1 MEHKSGHMRMNFSIK
16 TREFLRFCILAFCCY
31 ALFILFFAYW
41 YYVTDS
47 ISLTP
52 YSKPVTEKPDF
63 AQAIY
68 FSIVSFHTI
77 GFGDIHPVTSLGRTI
92 VMIQSAISIFFT
104 AMFSGLLVYY
114 VIKRP
119 NDIFSTKKLY
129 IRHRN
134 KNFWLSMRLGNKGR
148 SIIDLDGR
156 FEAWTIE
163 NNSRVRTFQGQREL
177 PDLERILY
185 YDINL
190 DEPEN
195 QKLKTALVEARK
207 GKFRLHMKLSVI
219 GNDIKTGEQVAFA
232 KYYDSSDLVFGKMFL
247 NVYSWDANGHRKD
260 FQWKNFERIEPME
273 PELIQ
278 SFEEI

>member
-1 MEHKSGHMRMNFSIK
+1 MHMNFSIK
-16 TREFLRFCILAFCCY
+16 TREFLRFCFLAFCCY
-31 ALFILFFAYW
+31 AAFILLFAYL
-41 YYVTDS
+41 YFATDS
-47 ISLTP
+47 IGLTP
-52 YSKPVTEKPDF
+52 YSRPFSEKIDF
-63 AQAIY
+63 VKAIY

-77 GFGDIHPVTSLGRTI
+77 GFGDIHPVTATGRTI
-92 VMIQSAISIFFT
+92 VMVQSAFSIFFT
-104 AMFSGLLVYY
+104 ALFSGLLVYY

-119 NDIFSTKKLY
+119 NDIFTTQKLY

-134 KNFWLSMRLGNKGR
+134 NNYWLSVRLGNKGR
-148 SIIDLDGR
+148 TIIDMDGR

-163 NNSRVRTFQGQREL
+163 NNSRVRAFQCQREL

-195 QKLKTALVEARK
+195 LKLKKALKESLQ

-219 GNDIKTGEQVAFA
+219 GNDIKTGEQVAYA
-232 KYYDSSDLVFGKMFL
+232 KYYDSSDLLFGKMFL

-273 PELIQ
+273 QEIIK
-278 SFEEI
+278 SFNEI

>member
-1 MEHKSGHMRMNFSIK
+1 MNFSIK
-16 TREFLRFCILAFCCY
+16 TLQFLRFCLIAFCCY
-31 ALFILFFAYW
+31 AGFILLFAYL
-41 YYVTDS
+41 YFITDS
-47 ISLTP
+47 IGLTQ
-52 YSKPVTEKPDF
+52 YSRPFSEKVDF
-63 AQAIY
+63 VKAIY

-77 GFGDIHPVTSLGRTI
+77 GFGDIHPVTGTGRTI

-134 KNFWLSMRLGNKGR
+134 NNFWLSVRLGNKGR
-148 SIIDLDGR
+148 AIIDVDGR

-163 NNSRVRTFQGQREL
+163 DNSRIRAFQCQREL

-185 YDINL
+185 FDINL
-190 DEPEN
+190 DEQEN
-195 QKLKTALVEARK
+195 MKLTRALRDSLH
-207 GKFRLHMKLSVI
+207 GKHRLHMKISVV
-219 GNDIKTGEQVAFA
+219 GNDIKTGEQVAYA
-232 KYYDSSDLVFGKMFL
+232 KYYDSSDLLFGQMFL

-260 FQWKNFERIEPME
+260 FRWKNFERIEPME
-273 PELIQ
+273 AALVDA
-278 SFEEI
+278 FTEE

>member
-1 MEHKSGHMRMNFSIK
+1 
-16 TREFLRFCILAFCCY
+16 
-31 ALFILFFAYW
+31 
-41 YYVTDS
+41 
-47 ISLTP
+47 
-52 YSKPVTEKPDF
+52 VTEKLDF
-63 AQAIY
+63 GQAIY

-77 GFGDIHPVTSLGRTI
+77 GFGDIHPITSLGRTI

-134 KNFWLSMRLGNKGR
+134 KNFWLSIRLGNKGR

-163 NNSRVRTFQGQREL
+163 NNSRVRAFQGQREL

-195 QKLKTALVEARK
+195 RKLKTALVEARK

-247 NVYSWDANGHRKD
+247 NVYSWDANGHRRD

>member
-1 MEHKSGHMRMNFSIK
+1 MHMNFSIK
-16 TREFLRFCILAFCCY
+16 TREFFRFCFLAFCCY

-41 YYVTDS
+41 YYVTNS

-52 YSKPVTEKPDF
+52 YSNQAAQKPDF
-63 AQAIY
+63 GQAIY

-77 GFGDIHPVTSLGRTI
+77 GFGDIHPSNSLGRTI

-134 KNFWLSMRLGNKGR
+134 ESYWLSIRLGNKGR
-148 SIIDLDGR
+148 SIIDMDGR

-163 NNSRVRTFQGQREL
+163 NNSRVRAFQCQRDL

-190 DEPEN
+190 DETEN
-195 QKLKTALVEARK
+195 RKLKTALVEARK

-273 PELIQ
+273 PEMIQ

>member
-1 MEHKSGHMRMNFSIK
+1 
-16 TREFLRFCILAFCCY
+16 
-31 ALFILFFAYW
+31 LFFAYW
-41 YYVTDS
+41 YYLTGS
-47 ISLTP
+47 ISLTT
-52 YSKPVTEKPDF
+52 YGKPDNEKLDF
-63 AQAIY
+63 AKAIY
-68 FSIVSFHTI
+68 FSIVTFHTI

-129 IRHRN
+129 IRYRN
-134 KNFWLSMRLGNKGR
+134 KNFWLSVRLGNKGR

-163 NNSRVRTFQGQREL
+163 NNSRVRTFQSHRDL

-190 DEPEN
+190 DEPGHR
-195 QKLKTALVEARK
+195 KLKEALIKARK
-207 GKFRLHMKLSVI
+207 ENLRLHMKLSVI

-232 KYYDSSDLVFGKMFL
+232 KYYDSSDLVFGKMFF

-260 FQWKNFERIEPME
+260 FQWKNFERIQPME
-273 PELIQ
+273 PDLIHL
-278 SFEEI
+278 FEKS

>member
-1 MEHKSGHMRMNFSIK
+1 MHMNLSIR
-16 TREFLRFCILAFCCY
+16 TRQLLWFCLLALCCY
-31 ALFILFFAYW
+31 ALFILTFAFW
-41 YYVTDS
+41 YYLTDS
-47 ISLTP
+47 IALTT
-52 YSKPVTEKPDF
+52 YGKPAQEKLDF
-63 AQAIY
+63 AKALY
-68 FSIVSFHTI
+68 FSIVTFHTI
-77 GFGDIHPVTSLGRTI
+77 GYGDIHPVTTLGRTI

-134 KNFWLSMRLGNKGR
+134 KNFWLSARLGNKGR
-148 SIIDLDGR
+148 SIIDMDGR

-163 NNSRVRTFQGQREL
+163 NNSRVRAFQHQREL

-190 DEPEN
+190 DEPAN
-195 QKLKTALVEARK
+195 HKLKDALIKARK
-207 GKFRLHMKLSVI
+207 GKHRLHMKLSVI

-232 KYYDSSDLVFGKMFL
+232 KYYDSSDLVFGKTFF

-260 FQWKNFERIEPME
+260 FQWKNFERIQPME
-273 PELIQ
+273 PDLIQ
-278 SFEEI
+278 QFEKS

>member
-1 MEHKSGHMRMNFSIK
+1 MHMNFSIK
-16 TREFLRFCILAFCCY
+16 TREIFRFCFFAFCCY

-41 YYVTDS
+41 YYVTGS
-47 ISLTP
+47 IALTP
-52 YSKPVTEKPDF
+52 YAKQAPERLDF

-68 FSIVSFHTI
+68 FSIVTFHTI

-134 KNFWLSMRLGNKGR
+134 KNFWLSVRLGNKGR
-148 SIIDLDGR
+148 SIIDVDGR

-163 NNSRVRTFQGQREL
+163 NNSRVRAFQYQRDL

-190 DEPEN
+190 DEPATRKLRESLIRAHKEN
-195 QKLKTALVEARK
+195 Y
-207 GKFRLHMKLSVI
+207 RLHMKLSVI

-232 KYYDSSDLVFGKMFL
+232 KYYDSSDLVFGKMFF
-247 NVYSWDANGHRKD
+247 NVYSWDTNGHRKD
-260 FQWKNFERIEPME
+260 FKWKNFERIQPME
-273 PELIQ
+273 PDLIKQ
-278 SFEEI
+278 FDKI

>member
-1 MEHKSGHMRMNFSIK
+1 MRMNFSIK
-16 TREFLRFCILAFCCY
+16 TREFLRFCFLAFCCY
-31 ALFILFFAYW
+31 ALFIFIFAYW
-41 YYVTDS
+41 YFITDS
-47 ISLTP
+47 ITLTP
-52 YSKPVTEKPDF
+52 YSKPVTEKLDF
-63 AQAIY
+63 GQAIY
-68 FSIVSFHTI
+68 FSIVTFHTI
-77 GFGDIHPVTSLGRTI
+77 GFGDIHPVTGMGRTI

-129 IRHRN
+129 IRRRN
-134 KNFWLSMRLGNKGR
+134 ESFWLSIRLGNKGR
-148 SIIDLDGR
+148 SIIDMDGR

-163 NNSRVRTFQGQREL
+163 NNSRVRAFRCQREL

-190 DEPEN
+190 DETEN
-195 QKLKTALVEARK
+195 QNLKKALIDARR
-207 GKFRLHMKLSVI
+207 GKHRLHMKLSVV
-219 GNDIKTGEQVAFA
+219 GNDIKTGEQMAFA
-232 KYYDSSDLVFGKMFL
+232 KYFDSSDLVFGKMFM

-273 PELIQ
+273 PELIR
-278 SFEEI
+278 SFEES

>member
-1 MEHKSGHMRMNFSIK
+1 MNFSIK
-16 TREFLRFCILAFCCY
+16 TREFLRFCFLAFCFY

-52 YSKPVTEKPDF
+52 YSKPATEKLDF

-77 GFGDIHPVTSLGRTI
+77 GFGDIHPITSLGRTI

-104 AMFSGLLVYY
+104 ALFSGLLVYY

-134 KNFWLSMRLGNKGR
+134 KNFWLSIRLGNKGR
-148 SIIDLDGR
+148 SIIDLNGR

-163 NNSRVRTFQGQREL
+163 NNSRVRIFQDERGL

-195 QKLKTALVEARK
+195 RKLKIALVETRK
-207 GKFRLHMKLSVI
+207 GKFRLHIKLSVI

>member
-1 MEHKSGHMRMNFSIK
+1 MHMNFSIK
-16 TREFLRFCILAFCCY
+16 TREFLRFCFLAFFCY
-31 ALFILFFAYW
+31 AIFILIFAFAY
-41 YYVTDS
+41 YETDS
-47 ISLTP
+47 ITLTP
-52 YSKPVTEKPDF
+52 YANAVAEKPDF
-63 AQAIY
+63 SQAIY

-77 GFGDIHPVTSLGRTI
+77 GFGDIHPVTSIGRTI

-134 KNFWLSMRLGNKGR
+134 DNFWLSIRLGNKGR
-148 SIIDLDGR
+148 SIIDLNGR

-163 NNSRVRTFQGQREL
+163 NNSRVRAFQMQRDL

-190 DEPEN
+190 DEKAN
-195 QKLKTALVEARK
+195 HKLKAAILKARK
-207 GKFRLHMKLSVI
+207 GEMRLHMKLSVI
-219 GNDIKTGEQVAFA
+219 GNDIKSGEQVAYA
-232 KYYDSSDLVFGKMFL
+232 KYYDSSDLIFGKMFL

-273 PELIQ
+273 PELILQ
-278 SFEEI
+278 FEGI

>member
-1 MEHKSGHMRMNFSIK
+1 MRMNFSIK
-16 TREFLRFCILAFCCY
+16 TREFLRFCFLAFCCY
-31 ALFILFFAYW
+31 TLFILFFAYW
-41 YYVTDS
+41 YYITDS

-52 YSKPVTEKPDF
+52 YSKPVTGKLDF

-77 GFGDIHPVTSLGRTI
+77 GFGDIHPITNLGRTI

-134 KNFWLSMRLGNKGR
+134 KNFWLSIRLGNKGR

-163 NNSRVRTFQGQREL
+163 NNSRVRAFQGQREL

-195 QKLKTALVEARK
+195 RKLKTALVDAHK

-247 NVYSWDANGHRKD
+247 NVYSWDANGHRRD

>member
-1 MEHKSGHMRMNFSIK
+1 MNFSIK
-16 TREFLRFCILAFCCY
+16 TREFLRFCFLAFCCY
-31 ALFILFFAYW
+31 ALFILIFAYW
-41 YYVTDS
+41 YYVTNS

-52 YSKPVTEKPDF
+52 YNTRQVAEKLDF
-63 AQAIY
+63 GQAIY

-77 GFGDIHPVTSLGRTI
+77 GFGDIHPVTNLGRTI

-134 KNFWLSMRLGNKGR
+134 GMYWLSIRLGNKGR

-163 NNSRVRTFQGQREL
+163 NNSRVRAFQCQREL

-185 YDINL
+185 YDISL
-190 DEPEN
+190 EDPEN
-195 QKLKTALVEARK
+195 LNLKNALVDAQK
-207 GKFRLHMKLSVI
+207 GKIRLHMKLSVI

-232 KYYDSSDLVFGKMFL
+232 KYYDSSDLFFGKMFL

-260 FQWKNFERIEPME
+260 FQWKNFERIEVME
-273 PELIQ
+273 PELIRA
-278 SFEEI
+278 FGEI

>member
-1 MEHKSGHMRMNFSIK
+1 MNFSIK
-16 TREFLRFCILAFCCY
+16 TREFLRFCFLAFCCY
-31 ALFILFFAYW
+31 ALFILIFAYL

-47 ISLTP
+47 IELTP
-52 YSKPVTEKPDF
+52 YVNGPAEKPDF
-63 AQAIY
+63 SQAIY

-77 GFGDIHPVTSLGRTI
+77 GFGDIHPMNNTGRTI

-129 IRHRN
+129 IRRRN
-134 KNFWLSMRLGNKGR
+134 EEYWLSIRLGNKGR
-148 SIIDLDGR
+148 TIIDLDGK
-156 FEAWTIE
+156 FEAWTID
-163 NNSRVRTFQGQREL
+163 NNSRVRAFQYAREL

-190 DEPEN
+190 GESAN
-195 QKLKTALVEARK
+195 HKLKNALIEAHK
-207 GKFRLHMKLSVI
+207 GYYRLHMKLSVI

-232 KYYDSSDLVFGKMFL
+232 KYYDSTDLVFGKMFM
-247 NVYSWDANGHRKD
+247 NVYSWDSNGHRKD

-273 PELIQ
+273 AELIRT
-278 SFEEI
+278 FVEG

>member
-1 MEHKSGHMRMNFSIK
+1 MHMNFSIR
-16 TREFLRFCILAFCCY
+16 TRELFRFCFLAFCCY

-41 YYVTDS
+41 YYVTSS
-47 ISLTP
+47 IALTS
-52 YSKPVTEKPDF
+52 YAKPAAEKLDF

-68 FSIVSFHTI
+68 FSIVTFHTI

-129 IRHRN
+129 IRYRN
-134 KNFWLSMRLGNKGR
+134 KNYWLSVRLGNKGR

-163 NNSRVRTFQGQREL
+163 NNSRVRAFQYQRDL
-177 PDLERILY
+177 PDLERIIYFDL
-185 YDINL
+185 NL
-190 DEPEN
+190 DEAVN
-195 QKLKTALVEARK
+195 RKLREALIRARREK
-207 GKFRLHMKLSVI
+207 YRLHMKLSVI

-232 KYYDSSDLVFGKMFL
+232 KYYDSSDLAFGKMFF
-247 NVYSWDANGHRKD
+247 NVYSWDTNGHRKD
-260 FQWKNFERIEPME
+260 FQWKNFERIQPME
-273 PELIQ
+273 PELIKQ
-278 SFEEI
+278 FDKI